1 MAVLVARAGARA
13 GDPVGDWLYSMDGT
27 VSSPMSIVTL
37 AFSATLSMLPLDD
50 YGRLNTAALRELA
63 GCANAIPR
71 TAIVEV
77 YSHGIEYEVRVQCK
91 VRRD

>member
-1 MAVLVARAGARA
+1 MAVLVARA
-13 GDPVGDWLYSMDGT
+13 GDPVGDWLYHMDGDT
-27 VSSPMSIVTL
+27 LTATRNIVTIV
-37 AFSATLSMLPLDD
+37 FSATLSMLPLDE

-77 YSHGIEYEVRVQCK
+77 YSRGVEYEVRVQCK